1 MLNIM
6 QFVYLNLD
14 LNINR
19 SNNFD
24 NYNYYLMLHLRNK
37 DCYNYHIEK
46 HKKYLLLDYNLYII

>member
-1 MLNIM
+1 M

-19 SNNFD
+19 SNYFD

-37 DCYNYHIEK
+37 DCYNYHMR
-46 HKKYLLLDYNLYII
+46 KYLKYILLDSNLYII